1 MLRAG
6 KSRRPGIG
14 RRSGGLWDAADLVGT
29 LKVCPANVEEKL
41 VFVKRVMVIR
51 LPSVSGVLNGP
62 PVFESA
68 RHGRCI

>member
-1 MLRAG
+1 M
-6 KSRRPGIG
+6 RPT
-14 RRSGGLWDAADLVGT
+14 SVGT
-29 LKVCPANVEEKL
+29 LKVCLANVEEKL